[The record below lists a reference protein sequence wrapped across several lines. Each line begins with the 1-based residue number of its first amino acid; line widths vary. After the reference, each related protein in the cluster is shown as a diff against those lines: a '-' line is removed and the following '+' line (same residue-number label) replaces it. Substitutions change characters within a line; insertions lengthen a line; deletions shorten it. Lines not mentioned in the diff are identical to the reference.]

1 MRRWR
6 RRKEKDEVCDGGE
19 ERWKGNRSDKPNM
32 QECAGGLFW
41 VSGER
46 KTWEKYGETGR
57 GGETSFRGEWTPR
70 ILTRLFSC
78 ALLVMRACFT
88 YLFNSTQHVYS
99 VAMYQ
104 WRESGASTAELAGS
118 AMGEN
123 EGEGTTA
130 ANFQQKQEGR
140 FQVTP

>member
-6 RRKEKDEVCDGGE
+6 WRKEKDEVCDGGE

-57 GGETSFRGEWTPR
+57 GGK
-70 ILTRLFSC
+70 RLFGANRPQNPTGFFSC

-104 WRESGASTAELAGS
+104 WRESKTSTAELAGS
-118 AMGEN
+118 AMEEN
-123 EGEGTTA
+123 GGEGTTA